1 MSAFGQD
8 IWQVN
13 AEDLS
18 HALKVCTVI
27 LPIRFAMLTSSVI
40 LDRLPI
46 LQSSDGN
53 DESHHHIILHPTMSR
68 LHAILPGLLGHH
80 RHRLSQHH
88 HFHVSQHIS
97 MHADTLE
104 LGPF

>member
-18 HALKVCTVI
+18 HALKVCPVI
-27 LPIRFAMLTSSVI
+27 LLIRLAMLTSTVI
-40 LDRLPI
+40 LDRLPV
-46 LQSSDGN
+46 LQPSDGN
-53 DESHHHIILHPTMSR
+53 DEGHHHTILHPTMPR
-68 LHAILPGLLGHH
+68 IYTILPGLLGHH
-80 RHRLSQHH
+80 HHRLSQHH
-88 HFHVSQHIS
+88 YFHVPQHIP

-104 LGPF
+104 LGPL